1 MKRNIS
7 SEDIR
12 EKLLPVVKRLGIE
25 KVVLFGSRARGDY
38 NDKSDYDFYVEAP
51 RVRSVF
57 DLCEL
62 CEEFRR
68 CLSAKVDVVLPPDE
82 YTRVNK
88 ALFESI
94 DRDGIAI
101 YG

>member
-1 MKRNIS
+1 MKKNIS
-7 SEDIR
+7 SEEIK
-12 EKLLPVVKRLGIE
+12 EKLLPVVKKLGIE

-38 NDKSDYDFYVEAP
+38 NKKSDYDFYVEAP
-51 RVRSVF
+51 RVKSVF

-68 CLSAKVDVVLPPDE
+68 CLSVKVDVVLPPDE

-88 ALFESI
+88 ALFNAI
-94 DRDGIAI
+94 KKDGVAI

>member
-1 MKRNIS
+1 MKK
-7 SEDIR
+7 DIFSDEIK
-12 EKLLPVVKRLGIE
+12 EKLLPVVEKLGIE

-38 NDKSDYDFYVEAP
+38 NSKSDYDFYVEAP

-62 CEEFRR
+62 CEEFRQ

-88 ALFESI
+88 ALFDAI
-94 DRDGIAI
+94 KRDGIAI